1 MKCQTRISRFANFS
15 SLYRTGH
22 GGAVVPPE
30 VQVARFGGRECAR
43 PHQRLLR
50 RRRRGG
56 GGGGATQEARLGG
69 DLQVVEPK
77 PAHQRLLR
85 LLLRRRRGGG
95 ATQEA
100 RLGGDLQ
107 ARGGA
112 EASRCVR
119 ALHPWHVR
127 FCSTDRFK
135 FVSTQVRV
143 DPPRCVFPQSSRRS
157 CSGVLSTNQNREHSL
172 IRVTFE
178 VGATLS
184 IEWAPVTLR
193 APVF

>member
-56 GGGGATQEARLGG
+56 
-69 DLQVVEPK
+69 
-77 PAHQRLLR
+77 
-85 LLLRRRRGGG
+85 GGG